1 MSSTSTLNID
11 DEWAN
16 FLSKNYNDDSSDCE
30 KNNLDADAEEF
41 EIEVSKP
48 INKHSNNKTIKG

>member
-1 MSSTSTLNID
+1 MSSNLNID

-30 KNNLDADAEEF
+30 KNNSDLNADLDAEEF
-41 EIEVSKP
+41 EIEIGPSSSK
-48 INKHSNNKTIKG
+48 KFG